1 VPERATIQ
9 QSDEEV
15 PGGCPV
21 CGNGSMESGFIARG
35 TGPDDTRFSVTRCRD
50 CGYGKNLPVV
60 PDEEI
65 GRWYPPVYYG
75 KGNVRFNPLFERLV
89 RVFRRRRA
97 SVVAGRARPGPVLDV
112 GCGRGLMLSY
122 LRELGFEPHGVELTE
137 AGAWH
142 ARNKLQIDMHVGKFV
157 EAPFWA
163 EQFEAIVFWH
173 SLEHMRDPA
182 AILQHATRLLKPCG
196 LLVVAVPN
204 SDSLQ
209 ARLFGANWFHL
220 DVPRHYVHF
229 GDKSLRM
236 LLSRLGLRVT
246 QEDHFSFEQNPYGW
260 LQSLYNA
267 LGFDWNFLYDL
278 IKDRGARSVSI
289 RKHPFQA
296 LLTVALLPLF
306 LPLSLALTVAEAAL
320 RRGGTI
326 ELYAIKEGAIQGG
339 AQPGGSS
346 R

>member
-1 VPERATIQ
+1 
-9 QSDEEV
+9 
-15 PGGCPV
+15 
-21 CGNGSMESGFIARG
+21 
-35 TGPDDTRFSVTRCRD
+35 
-50 CGYGKNLPVV
+50 
-60 PDEEI
+60 
-65 GRWYPPVYYG
+65 
-75 KGNVRFNPLFERLV
+75 
-89 RVFRRRRA
+89 
-97 SVVAGRARPGPVLDV
+97 
-112 GCGRGLMLSY
+112 MLSY

-142 ARNKLQIDMHVGKFV
+142 ARNKLQIDMHVGKLV
-157 EAPFWA
+157 EGPFRA

-173 SLEHMRDPA
+173 SLEHMREPER
-182 AILQHATRLLKPCG
+182 ILQHAAKLLKPGG

-209 ARLFGANWFHL
+209 ARAFGPNWFHL

-229 GDKSLRM
+229 GDKSLRL
-236 LLSRLGLRVT
+236 LLSKLGFRVT
-246 QEDHFSFEQNPYGW
+246 QEDHFSLEQNPYGW

-296 LLTVALLPLF
+296 LSTVALLPLF
-306 LPLSLALTVAEAAL
+306 LPLSLVLTVVEAAL
-320 RRGGTI
+320 RKGGTI
-326 ELYAIKEGAIQGG
+326 EVYAVKEGVIPAGAQHGG
-339 AQPGGSS
+339 A